1 MKFLQA
7 IVNPFIKLG
16 EWLQN
21 YFLLAVRLIWGFL
34 FIFPGWSKL
43 VDIKSTTAAF
53 AKMGIAYPDISAYL
67 AGGAEFFGG
76 ILLIVGLFSRIVSI
90 PLIITMIVAYAT
102 AHSAA
107 FSKLAENPEALFQE
121 HPFNFL
127 MASLIVLCFGPGRFS
142 LDSAFGIERK

>member
-7 IVNPFIKLG
+7 LVSPFIKLG

-21 YFLLAVRLIWGFL
+21 YLLLAIRLIWGALFL
-34 FIFPGWSKL
+34 VPGWSKL
-43 VDIKSTTAAF
+43 VDIKATAEGF
-53 AKMGIAYPDISAYL
+53 AKLGIPNSDIGAYL

-76 ILLIVGLFSRIVSI
+76 LLLILGLFSRIAAI

-102 AHSAA
+102 VHFGA
-107 FSKLAENPEALFQE
+107 FSQLSIDPQAVFKEP
-121 HPFNFL
+121 PFNFL
-127 MASLIVLCFGPGRFS
+127 MAALLVLCFGPGKFS